1 MLNNLSNL
9 SSLNL
14 ELKHFTTPKP
24 SLPQPIPSPPIPP
37 SSCANG
43 MPEISKAKEI
53 CLFDPLSG
61 PKSRHAEYI
70 FSRVEGEGG
79 LLSPE
84 EYMMGYSSAVSSPIC
99 ESFET
104 RASPL
109 PGLHREKWGGRGCG
123 AVGERGHGLDWD
135 LESSSNTEMN
145 MGMDQAMRTE
155 INTRMNTASVSPSP
169 WKILEKSRR
178 EVSDGAGIETQI
190 YSRAE
195 SNQNRNRNRHQSLNL
210 AKCEERFTGRENG
223 NRSFFLMDE
232 EIEHGYMGVGNED
245 LLRGYDGWDASQD
258 QFRYCGRCKDEH
270 GNGNG
275 NGTRMIRTKSEESF
289 VEILLDDEEDRDYS
303 SQKRCGD
310 QAQDSAQHSR
320 GMQKQIQTRGRQND
334 GHNTLP
340 MQQHDVQ
347 ISHLN
352 SSSSSNSYSNT
363 NSNSIPNCHCHS
375 PTMCPPANH
384 PKSVLYIDTWHSD
397 SNFNT
402 RTSSGEDGDNDTST
416 HTHTT
421 PSKYEN
427 QNEGENEREQ
437 KRRLRM
443 QRISKEREDRVNA
456 YTYIYAD
463 TNTHAH
469 PWRKHQREQM
479 KMQMGSPILI
489 RDSEY
494 MYMEMRPRAKRSNE
508 NRGTGRK

>member
-1 MLNNLSNL
+1 
-9 SSLNL
+9 
-14 ELKHFTTPKP
+14 
-24 SLPQPIPSPPIPP
+24 
-37 SSCANG
+37 
-43 MPEISKAKEI
+43 MPEISKPKGI

-70 FSRVEGEGG
+70 FSRVEGEGE
-79 LLSPE
+79 LLIPE
-84 EYMMGYSSAVSSPIC
+84 EYIMGYSSAVPSPIC

-104 RASPL
+104 RASSL

-123 AVGERGHGLDWD
+123 EVGERGHGLDWD
-135 LESSSNTEMN
+135 LESSSNTEMK

-155 INTRMNTASVSPSP
+155 INVRMNTATVSPNP
-169 WKILEKSRR
+169 CKILEKSRR

-195 SNQNRNRNRHQSLNL
+195 SNRNRHQSLNL

-223 NRSFFLMDE
+223 NRFFFLMDE
-232 EIEHGYMGVGNED
+232 EIEHGYMGVGNEN
-245 LLRGYDGWDASQD
+245 LRGYAGLDRCTRGWDGWDASQD
-258 QFRYCGRCKDEH
+258 QFRYRGRCGDE
-270 GNGNG
+270 NG
-275 NGTRMIRTKSEESF
+275 NGTRMIRTKSEQSF

-310 QAQDSAQHSR
+310 QAQDPAQHSR
-320 GMQKQIQTRGRQND
+320 GIPKQIQTRGRRDD

-340 MQQHDVQ
+340 MQQHDAQ

-352 SSSSSNSYSNT
+352 SSSSSNSNSNT
-363 NSNSIPNCHCHS
+363 NSNSIPNCLCHS
-375 PTMCPPANH
+375 PTKCPSANH
-384 PKSVLYIDTWHSD
+384 PNSVLYIDTWHSN

-402 RTSSGEDGDNDTST
+402 RTSSGEDDNNDASS

-421 PSKYEN
+421 PSKCEN

-443 QRISKEREDRVNA
+443 ERIAKEIENGVNA

-479 KMQMGSPILI
+479 KMQMGIPILI
-489 RDSEY
+489 GDSEY
-494 MYMEMRPRAKRSNE
+494 MYMEMRRRAKRSSE
-508 NRGTGRK
+508 NRGTGEEIRRVGWECGGGGEGWECESKE

>member
-1 MLNNLSNL
+1 
-9 SSLNL
+9 
-14 ELKHFTTPKP
+14 
-24 SLPQPIPSPPIPP
+24 
-37 SSCANG
+37 

-70 FSRVEGEGG
+70 FSRVGGEGG

-84 EYMMGYSSAVSSPIC
+84 EYMMDYSSAVSSPIC

-123 AVGERGHGLDWD
+123 AVGERGHGL
-135 LESSSNTEMN
+135 
-145 MGMDQAMRTE
+145 
-155 INTRMNTASVSPSP
+155 
-169 WKILEKSRR
+169 
-178 EVSDGAGIETQI
+178 
-190 YSRAE
+190 
-195 SNQNRNRNRHQSLNL
+195 
-210 AKCEERFTGRENG
+210 
-223 NRSFFLMDE
+223 
-232 EIEHGYMGVGNED
+232 EHGYMGVGNED

-384 PKSVLYIDTWHSD
+384 PNSVLYIDTWHSD

-443 QRISKEREDRVNA
+443 QRISKEIEDRVNA

-489 RDSEY
+489 RDSEC